1 MPRNSRSRRRDACWA
16 KASHL
21 VTAAGRTRAAIR
33 AAIEHQLKADGLSRV
48 EVGECFASVS
58 EDTGPIDLKLVI
70 GDAGA
75 HTGAAAP
82 SRKKSAADRSG

>member
-1 MPRNSRSRRRDACWA
+1 
-16 KASHL
+16 
-21 VTAAGRTRAAIR
+21 
-33 AAIEHQLKADGLSRV
+33 LSRV